1 MNCNAVDLSTP
12 ALWVFLSALFCGFAI
27 SRLTVNPAKNSFP
40 ERAKTVKWVLFCIY
54 LSAAVLFALIG
65 LLVSGPEFFL
75 TLPVLY
81 YFLGITGISLL
92 GSRFKKNVGIVV
104 LMALLIFSFMF
115 LSYLSFWDCKGGPR
129 EQIVQLRM
137 LTPDSSS
144 HRLVL
149 YDDGGKSYFYPLDS
163 KTVAAKIETISISP
177 FYLFGTKWQL
187 FIFKGFI
194 LHSADKERQL
204 GELPVPEINRV
215 EDNRWFNFLHSTLTS
230 LPGIVTTVRFGDAF
244 TLVPLQKYALSM
256 ENKSKFTIEP
266 VVE

>member
-12 ALWVFLSALFCGFAI
+12 ALWVFFSALFFGF
-27 SRLTVNPAKNSFP
+27 SLNRLTVNPAKNTFP
-40 ERAKTVKWVLFCIY
+40 ERAKTVKWVLFCVY
-54 LSAAVLFALIG
+54 LSVAVLFALIG

-81 YFLGITGISLL
+81 YFLGITGVSFF
-92 GSRFKKNVGIVV
+92 GSKFKKNAGIAV
-104 LMALLIFSFMF
+104 LMAILIFSFMF
-115 LSYLSFWDCKGGPR
+115 LSFLSFWDCKDSR
-129 EQIVQLRM
+129 EQIVQLRL

-149 YDDGGKSYFYPLDS
+149 YDGSKSYFYTLDS

-187 FIFKGFI
+187 YIFKGFV
-194 LHSADKERQL
+194 LYSADKERPL
-204 GELPVPEINRV
+204 GELPVPEINGV
-215 EDNRWFNFLHSTLTS
+215 EDNRWFNFLHATLNS
-230 LPGIVTTVRFGDAF
+230 LPGIATTVSFGEAH

-256 ENKSKFTIEP
+256 ENKSNFIIEP